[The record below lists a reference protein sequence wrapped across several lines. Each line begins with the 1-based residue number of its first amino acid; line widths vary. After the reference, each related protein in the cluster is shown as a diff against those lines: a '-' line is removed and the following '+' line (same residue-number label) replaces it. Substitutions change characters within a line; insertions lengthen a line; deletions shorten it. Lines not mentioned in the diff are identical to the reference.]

1 MMEKIIVKTVL
12 ILSLFIS
19 QFACADNL
27 TFHGKLINP
36 PACTI
41 NNGETLEVSFGSV
54 IIDNI
59 DGVNY
64 LTEVPW
70 TLTCDSSFRDDSLM
84 FTLSYLGT
92 PTPYSSSAL
101 TTSMPGLGIELQQNG
116 VAFPPGTSLTIN
128 ESALPTL
135 KAVPVKQPG
144 KEPAEGDFEAYATLQ
159 VDYQ

>member
-1 MMEKIIVKTVL
+1 MERFIVKRVL
-12 ILSLFIS
+12 ILTLLITR
-19 QFACADNL
+19 FACADNL

-64 LTEVPW
+64 LTEIPW
-70 TLTCDSSFRDDSLM
+70 TLTCDSSFRDDALT

-92 PTPYSSSAL
+92 ATPYSAK
-101 TTSMPGLGIELQQNG
+101 P
-116 VAFPPGTSLTIN
+116 
-128 ESALPTL
+128 
-135 KAVPVKQPG
+135 
-144 KEPAEGDFEAYATLQ
+144 
-159 VDYQ
+159 

>member
-1 MMEKIIVKTVL
+1 MERFIVKRVL
-12 ILSLFIS
+12 ILTLLIT

-64 LTEVPW
+64 LTEIPW
-70 TLTCDSSFRDDSLM
+70 TLTCDSSFRDDALT

-92 PTPYSSSAL
+92 ATPYSAKAL
-101 TTSMPGLGIELQQNG
+101 TTNVPELGIELQQNG
-116 VAFPPGTSLTIN
+116 TVFPPSTSLTID
-128 ESALPTL
+128 ESSLPTL

-144 KEPAEGDFEAYATLQ
+144 KEPAEGDFEAFATLQ

>member
-1 MMEKIIVKTVL
+1 MKRAL
-12 ILSLFIS
+12 ILTLLIT

-64 LTEVPW
+64 LTEIPW
-70 TLTCDSSFRDDSLM
+70 TLTCDSSFRDDALT

-92 PTPYSSSAL
+92 ATPYSANAL
-101 TTSMPGLGIELQQNG
+101 TTNVPELGIELQQNG
-116 VAFPPGTSLTIN
+116 TVFPPGTSLTID
-128 ESALPTL
+128 E
-135 KAVPVKQPG
+135 
-144 KEPAEGDFEAYATLQ
+144 
-159 VDYQ
+159 

>member
-1 MMEKIIVKTVL
+1 MERFIVKRVL
-12 ILSLFIS
+12 ILTLLIT

-41 NNGETLEVSFGSV
+41 NNGEMLEVSFGSV

-64 LTEVPW
+64 LTEIPW
-70 TLTCDSSFRDDSLM
+70 TLTCDSSFRDDALT

-92 PTPYSSSAL
+92 ATPYSAKAL
-101 TTSMPGLGIELQQNG
+101 TTSVPELGIELQQNG
-116 VAFPPGTSLTIN
+116 TVFPPGTSLTIN
-128 ESALPTL
+128 ESSLPHT
-135 KAVPVKQPG
+135 KSRAG
-144 KEPAEGDFEAYATLQ
+144 KTAR
-159 VDYQ
+159 